1 MDEDESS
8 GKSMLDRL
16 KAIQTKLVEFWNRF
30 TSKQKTLIVSISAA
44 VIFTMVA
51 LIVLLNRTKYVQ
63 LVSFENTTDAASASE
78 ILTEAGIKYDVS
90 SNGLVFSVDEKN
102 ESAARLVLGQ
112 NNIAADKDTSYDDA
126 FNNNSMS
133 TTDAERKKKQL
144 IYEQKQLEK
153 DLQSMD
159 GIKQASVHIS
169 EPDSSNSLLSETKEA
184 SASVMLVTTADFDAE
199 LQVEG
204 IANYVS
210 TSIGNSNTDN
220 IRIVDQAGNLLFGG
234 DTASSTTGRAAAVT
248 KIKDQVTA
256 SFKDQVRNL
265 FVNAGVYND
274 AEVAANLDISLDE
287 EEIVDEHYYTDDA
300 EEDTGPMNSYYSYSA
315 ENADGV
321 SGIPGTD
328 SNDGTVNDYNIVNGT
343 TANSNANVIQQK
355 FDTSKK
361 TTSTKK
367 AIGSVNTDNS
377 SVAVVLS
384 RYVIYDEAK
393 MKKAGELKGTN
404 FEAFQQENDERKA
417 IEVDEE
423 TYALVEQATGIS
435 ADRIQIQ
442 AFEVPLFYP
451 QEQSTVD
458 TVANYLQFVLAILI
472 VALLCFVVF
481 KGMKPVEVTELEPE
495 LSVEALLAT
504 TKENQTLE
512 DIEFSDKSATRQQIE
527 RFVDENPEEVALLLR
542 NWLND
547 DWD

>member
-1 MDEDESS
+1 
-8 GKSMLDRL
+8 MLDRL

-44 VIFTMVA
+44 VIFTLVA
-51 LIVLLNRTKYVQ
+51 LIVVLNRTKYVQ
-63 LVSFENTTDAASASE
+63 LVSFDNTTDSAAASE
-78 ILTEAGIKYDVS
+78 LLDEAGIKYVVS
-90 SNGLVFSVDEKN
+90 DDGRAITVDEKN
-102 ESAARLVLGQ
+102 ESAARLVLGK
-112 NNIAADKDTSYDDA
+112 NNIATDKDTSYDDA
-126 FNNNSMS
+126 FNNSMS
-133 TTDAERKKKQL
+133 TTDAERKKKQI
-144 IYEQKQLEK
+144 IYDQKQLEK

-159 GIKQASVHIS
+159 GVKQASVHIS
-169 EPDSSNSLLSETKEA
+169 VPDTSNSLLSETKES
-184 SASVMLVTTADFDAE
+184 SASVMLITDANFDAE

-204 IANYVS
+204 IANFVA
-210 TSIGNSNTDN
+210 TTIGNSNTDN
-220 IRIVDQAGNLLFGG
+220 VRIVDQAGNLLFGG
-234 DTASSTTGRAAAVT
+234 DTSSSTTGKAAAVT

-265 FVNAGVYND
+265 FVSAGVYND

-287 EEIVDEHYYTDDA
+287 EEILDEHYYTDD
-300 EEDTGPMNSYYSYSA
+300 EVDDTGPMSSYYSYSA

-377 SVAVVLS
+377 SVALVLS

-404 FEAFQQENDERKA
+404 FEAFQQQNDERKP

-435 ADRIQIQ
+435 ADRIKIQ

-451 QEQSTVD
+451 QEQGTMD